1 MRIFLHVITH
11 FADKNTQAIFKGEAV
26 KRVPLELQ
34 QNVLRKLQT
43 LDAATCIADLQ
54 AIPGLHCKVYITPLW
69 SIRVNSQYRITFT
82 FTESPMDVRNVMYS
96 DYH

>member
-1 MRIFLHVITH
+1 MKTEVYTSSRSVFAYFSSRDTH

-54 AIPGLHCKVYITPLW
+54 AIPGLH
-69 SIRVNSQYRITFT
+69 
-82 FTESPMDVRNVMYS
+82 
-96 DYH
+96 

>member
-1 MRIFLHVITH
+1 MRIFLYVITH

-82 FTESPMDVRNVMYS
+82 FNESPMDVRNVMYS